1 MISVSVWGSSSDLFE
16 IKKILKSKNI
26 YLLEDAAEGLGSYC
40 ISNKKKKHLGTFGTL
55 GCISFNLNKIITT
68 GGGGIILTDNKRLA
82 LKAKYLSLQAKD
94 NPLKWIHNE
103 VGYNFG
109 LSNLHAAI
117 GLAQLLKL
125 KKIKSVALDV
135 FNKEPYS
142 GKFQLLENTILT
154 PHIGSYAKEI
164 RLAME
169 KEAIKS
175 IIKN

>member
-1 MISVSVWGSSSDLFE
+1 M
-16 IKKILKSKNI
+16 
-26 YLLEDAAEGLGSYC
+26 
-40 ISNKKKKHLGTFGTL
+40 

-125 KKIKSVALDV
+125 KKIIK
-135 FNKEPYS
+135 NKK
-142 GKFQLLENTILT
+142 KFT
-154 PHIGSYAKEI
+154 KV
-164 RLAME
+164 
-169 KEAIKS
+169 IKKVS
-175 IIKN
+175 KITKIMKFFSPPKYISSNYWMNVLIIKNKNINLKNFTINLFLKILK